1 MTYQPTE
8 TEKLVGSRVIVG
20 YNTGGHVVP
29 LKFGTL
35 MMTADVF
42 YLDSDDYVQ
51 FQEKDVQAVIQNYIG
66 VEVGE

>member
-1 MTYQPTE
+1 MTYQPTK
-8 TEKLVGSRVIVG
+8 TEQLVGSRVVIA
-20 YNTGGHVVP
+20 YNTGGHTVP
-29 LKFGTL
+29 LKLGTL

-51 FQEKDVQAVIQNYIG
+51 FQEKDVKAVIRNYIG